1 MIDLGGN
8 SRQSFAAMRGV
19 LDEKLA
25 GASSEQCTAIS
36 AELFTV
42 LYALNSAIGLRR
54 ACTDPSRD
62 SASKATLINDLF
74 GKSVSRVVLDIL
86 IEAVALRWS
95 SSLDI
100 ASAFEQLA
108 IESEATAANQDNSI
122 DRVQDELFAFAGIL
136 RDNQDLRRVLGAST
150 GSPEGKAEL
159 IRSLVG
165 EKVSPSTLRLLTYL
179 VNDLAGR
186 VIDHVLEIYV
196 QAVAARRN
204 RLIVLVRSRSALSS
218 TQVEKLT
225 ALMVEQVGQ
234 PVHLNFE
241 IDPSV
246 IGGVSVRFADE
257 LVDGTISTRL
267 LEAGRALAV

>member
-19 LDEKLA
+19 LDEKLN
-25 GASSEQCTAIS
+25 GASSADCTAIS

-42 LYALNSAIGLRR
+42 LFALNSAVGLRR

-62 SASKATLINDLF
+62 SAAKATLINDLF

-95 SSLDI
+95 SSIDI

-108 IESEATAANQDNSI
+108 IESEATAANQDDSI
-122 DRVQDELFAFAGIL
+122 DRVQNELFAFAGIL
-136 RDNQDLRRVLGAST
+136 SENQDLRRTLGAST
-150 GSPEGKAEL
+150 GSAEGKAEL
-159 IRSLVG
+159 LRSLLA
-165 EKVSPSTLRLLTYL
+165 EKVAPSTLRLLTYM

-204 RLIVLVRSRSALSS
+204 RLIVLVRSRSALS
-218 TQVEKLT
+218 TAQAEKLR

>member
-42 LYALNSAIGLRR
+42 LYALNSAVGLRR

-62 SASKATLINDLF
+62 GASKATLMNDLF
-74 GKSVSRVVLDIL
+74 GKSVSKVVLDIL

-136 RDNQDLRRVLGAST
+136 SENQDLRRVLGSST
-150 GSPEGKAEL
+150 GSPEGKVEL
-159 IRSLVG
+159 IRSLIG
-165 EKVSPSTLRLLTYL
+165 EKVTPSTLRLLTYM

-218 TQVEKLT
+218 AQAMKLT
-225 ALMVEQVGQ
+225 ALMIEEVGQ

-241 IDPSV
+241 IDPTV

>member
-225 ALMVEQVGQ
+225 ALMIEQVGQ